1 MKWAVNIINVLFPG
15 AALSARLGHQV
26 ARLLLRL
33 VQVVAAHGSVGERE
47 RPVDAQLLPEEQEVP
62 RLLGRRQPLQ
72 LLQLPLMLEDKI
84 VALEGLTVNKVESP
98 TPLSKR
104 YVLYLE
110 LNFNGMD
117 IIS

>member
-1 MKWAVNIINVLFPG
+1 M
-15 AALSARLGHQV
+15 
-26 ARLLLRL
+26 
-33 VQVVAAHGSVGERE
+33 AAHGSVGERE
-47 RPVDAQLLPEEQEVP
+47 WPVDAQLFPEEQEVP

-117 IIS
+117 IIGF